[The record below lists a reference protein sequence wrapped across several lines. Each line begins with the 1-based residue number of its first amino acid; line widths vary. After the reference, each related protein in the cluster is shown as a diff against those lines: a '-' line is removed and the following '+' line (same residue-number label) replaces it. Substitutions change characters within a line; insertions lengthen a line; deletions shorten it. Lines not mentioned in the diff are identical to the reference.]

1 MYSMKSPSRSGGD
14 AVDGATAP
22 QAKAA
27 STALDVFQVDA
38 FSDRPFAGNPAGV
51 VPLETW
57 LPDGMMQSIAAEMNL
72 AETAFF
78 APEGDHYR
86 IRWFTPTIEVDL
98 CGHATLASG
107 HVLFNDLGVATE
119 RIVFES
125 KSGPLS
131 VARAGA
137 RLELDFPK
145 HVIKPMPEALAK
157 VAACFNVKP
166 VETHLSAGFG
176 AYVALFEKQKDV
188 ETLIPDFG
196 RLNALD
202 QSVIVTARGEEPG
215 LDFVSRYFAPTW
227 GIPEDPVTGGAHCT
241 LVPFWAGILGKT
253 TFHAHQVSKRHGELW
268 LKLEGDRVKIAGHA
282 VSVLKGRLKV

>member
-1 MYSMKSPSRSGGD
+1 M
-14 AVDGATAP
+14 DGAVTKHGNTAS
-22 QAKAA
+22 AE
-27 STALDVFQVDA
+27 LDVFQVDA

-51 VPLETW
+51 VPLQSW
-57 LPDGMMQSIAAEMNL
+57 LTDQAMQAIAAEMNL

-107 HVLFNDLGVATE
+107 HVLFNDLGFAAE
-119 RIVFES
+119 KIVFDS
-125 KSGPLS
+125 RSGPLS
-131 VARAGA
+131 VARAGE

-145 HVIKPMPEALAK
+145 HVIKPAPEALAK
-157 VAACFNVKP
+157 IAACFNMKP
-166 VETHLSAGFG
+166 VEAHLSEGFG
-176 AYVALFEKQKDV
+176 AYLALFERQKDV

-241 LVPFWAGILGKT
+241 LVPFWAGVTGKT
-253 TFHAHQVSKRHGELW
+253 VFHAHQVSKRHGELW

-282 VSVLKGRLKV
+282 VSVLRGKMKV